1 MKAGEKEKKT
11 EWKGSKTELWFIRK
25 ENRVKIGGKNEKDFS
40 NFISFGVSSH
50 QGLVVQRV
58 K

>member
-50 QGLVVQRV
+50 LRAW
-58 K
+58 